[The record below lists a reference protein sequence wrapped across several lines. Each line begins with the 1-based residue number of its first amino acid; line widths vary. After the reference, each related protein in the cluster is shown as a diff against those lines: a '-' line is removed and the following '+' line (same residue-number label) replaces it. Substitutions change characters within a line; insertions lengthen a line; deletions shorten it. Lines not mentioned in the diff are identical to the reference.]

1 MISIEMT
8 GMCDGCFCA
17 DLELQSAE
25 TYMGERLW
33 AIKCIHQDACEEMK
47 RKTIAEEKTEH
58 QT

>member
-25 TYMGERLW
+25 TYMGEKLW
-33 AIKCIHQDACEEMK
+33 AIKCIHQDACEEMR
-47 RKTIAEEKTEH
+47 RKIVAEEKTEH
-58 QT
+58 